1 MNNRTPEEAIK
12 TIRSNW
18 PDERYTM
25 LRESLEYAI
34 TAIEDN
40 AKLVK
45 ALEWYGDEENY
56 VISNFTDYDVE
67 PVVEDGGQ
75 RARECIAKLGGER
88 NE

>member
-1 MNNRTPEEAIK
+1 MLNKTMEEAIK

-25 LRESLEYAI
+25 LREALESAI

-45 ALEWYGDEENY
+45 ALERIVERELIGESFISETGDIAQAALSELR
-56 VISNFTDYDVE
+56 
-67 PVVEDGGQ
+67 GGNT
-75 RARECIAKLGGER
+75 